1 MENKRPP
8 VQSIDRLFDII
19 EVLSEHPRGM
29 ALTDLA
35 CRAGLH
41 ASTTHRLLASL
52 YDQDGE
58 QEKVAALYD
67 TALSLTSPSGK
78 TIARTLLEAY
88 PYIGSL
94 RSLS

>member
-1 MENKRPP
+1 MAETR
-8 VQSIDRLFDII
+8 QIL
-19 EVLSEHPRGM
+19 EYAVLSIG
-29 ALTDLA
+29 TD
-35 CRAGLH
+35 AGT
-41 ASTTHRLLASL
+41 SYRLLASL

-88 PYIGSL
+88 PYIGSF
-94 RSLS
+94 RSIS